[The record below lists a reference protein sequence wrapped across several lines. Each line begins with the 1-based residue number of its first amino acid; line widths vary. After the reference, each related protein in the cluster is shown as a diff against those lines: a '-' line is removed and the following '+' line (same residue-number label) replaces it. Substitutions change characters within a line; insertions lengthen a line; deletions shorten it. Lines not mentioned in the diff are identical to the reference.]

1 MEQTEPG
8 SALARLV
15 ERGDFLIALG
25 RDGDGGPLAIL
36 ALRPRLVPGVAALV
50 QTCGR
55 YDVQIILRADEDSP
69 TAQAVA
75 RRTGLTL
82 TVAGD
87 MAAIRQRQ
95 LSGARVA
102 FVSDSAD
109 GAEAFAACDLGVGLS
124 SGRSSRFPARADL
137 LVPDLVGL
145 AAVVEAGARREAAV
159 LDSIGLSLVSNVV
172 GAVLGVRGGV
182 GIETASRAVY
192 VAALVAMADGWA
204 RMRGG
209 ERPQSVTARLV
220 DPKPERWGRRS
231 VEDSLAALGGN
242 PRGADHGAGFGAP
255 PVGPQSPAPQCVPR
269 RRLGP
274 NALPAGRHPGGRA
287 RACPSF

>member
-8 SALARLV
+8 SALARLT
-15 ERGDFLIALG
+15 ERGDFLLALG
-25 RDGDGGPLAIL
+25 QEGDEGPQAVL
-36 ALRPRLVPGVAALV
+36 ALRPRLVPGVTPLV
-50 QTCGR
+50 QTCR
-55 YDVQIILRADEDSP
+55 RHNVQIILRADKDSP

-75 RRTGLTL
+75 RRAGLPL

-95 LSGARVA
+95 ASGARVA

-109 GAEAFAACDLGVGLS
+109 AAKAFAACDLGVGLS

-137 LVPDLVGL
+137 LAPDLDGL
-145 AAVVEAGARREAAV
+145 AAVIEAGARREAAV
-159 LDSIGLSLVSNVV
+159 LDSIGLSLVSNLV

-182 GIETASRAVY
+182 GIETASRVVY
-192 VAALVAMADGWA
+192 VAALAAMADGWA
-204 RMRGG
+204 RLRGG

-231 VEDSLAALGGN
+231 IEDSLAALG
-242 PRGADHGAGFGAP
+242 P
-255 PVGPQSPAPQCVPR
+255 
-269 RRLGP
+269 
-274 NALPAGRHPGGRA
+274 LPKG
-287 RACPSF
+287 